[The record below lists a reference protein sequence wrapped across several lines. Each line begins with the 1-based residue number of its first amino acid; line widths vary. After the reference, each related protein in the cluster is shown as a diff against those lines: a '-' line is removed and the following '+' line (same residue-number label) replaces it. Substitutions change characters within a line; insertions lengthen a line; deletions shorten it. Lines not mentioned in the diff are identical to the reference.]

1 MPNSRALV
9 IKSIKNGESS
19 LIISCYLED
28 IGLKSF
34 IVKGVFGVKKSKFSK
49 ALFFPLNLININ
61 YVHNNKGLGYIKDA
75 KSEIFYESLYTNI
88 KKSSVIVF
96 LSEVVNGVLKED
108 IGQNKSLFNFMANSL
123 SWYDKIDTCN
133 NFHIKFMIELSRF
146 IGFYPNINKQE
157 DNFFCLISGTTTSIE
172 SSEKSISGQDFRIFK
187 QILGTKFEDLYMI
200 ELSNELRIKMLNYLI
215 DYYSLHL
222 QLFKTPKSIDVFA
235 KIFK

>member
-1 MPNSRALV
+1 MPNTRALV

-19 LIISCYLED
+19 LIVSCYLED

-34 IVKGVFGVKKSKFSK
+34 IIKGVFGVKKSKFSK

-61 YVHNNKGLGYIKDA
+61 YVHNNKSLGYIKEA
-75 KSEIFYESLYTNI
+75 KSEVFYESLYSNI
-88 KKSSVIVF
+88 QKSSVIVF

-108 IGQNKSLFNFMANSL
+108 IGQNKSLFNFMINSL
-123 SWYDKIDTCN
+123 SWYDKIDICN

-146 IGFYPNINKQE
+146 IGFYPNINSQE
-157 DNFFCLISGTTTSIE
+157 DDSFCLLSGTTTSIR
-172 SSEKSISGQDFRIFK
+172 SSEKIISGQDFKVFK